1 MAFFTSPVKIVVC
14 FFFKFCFVFLSPS
27 QPSCVF
33 LFHGSWDVPLLHKM
47 LAQTCSGK
55 YTHIHFFMK

>member
-1 MAFFTSPVKIVVC
+1 MAFFTSPVKIVV
-14 FFFKFCFVFLSPS
+14 FFFCFVFLSPS
-27 QPSCVF
+27 QPPCVF

-55 YTHIHFFMK
+55 YTHIDFFMK